1 MKRMGAPDDMPDLS
15 ILVSTELNILRTN
28 IAVDGG
34 WTAMNNMINNNTI
47 SDSATILDALKLLND
62 FTVIGYTLFVT
73 DYSNRVIGTITDG
86 DIRRRLIGGGAL
98 TDCVTTAMNRE
109 FSFYS
114 SNDNERVESFHKIKQ
129 RGVKVIPILDEE
141 LRLVG
146 IIDTTKQK
154 SMLPIDAV
162 LMAGGKGERLRP
174 LTDNIPKPLLKVGDK
189 TIIDHNIDR
198 LLSYGIKHITV
209 TVNYLKEQ
217 IEEHFQS
224 LETV

>member
-1 MKRMGAPDDMPDLS
+1 
-15 ILVSTELNILRTN
+15 
-28 IAVDGG
+28 
-34 WTAMNNMINNNTI
+34 MNNMINNNTI

-162 LMAGGKGERLRP
+162 LMAGGKE
-174 LTDNIPKPLLKVGDK
+174 NV
-189 TIIDHNIDR
+189 
-198 LLSYGIKHITV
+198 
-209 TVNYLKEQ
+209 
-217 IEEHFQS
+217 
-224 LETV
+224 